1 MQKKT
6 PKPNAFG
13 VRHNIDEV
21 VDEEYD
27 EGDAEVETLIASLN
41 EEAPGGD
48 EDVDAILTSLEDVA
62 V

>member
-1 MQKKT
+1 M
-6 PKPNAFG
+6 
-13 VRHNIDEV
+13 RHNIDEV